1 MAAGEASLTLGWT
14 GPLGQEL
21 ADLVAE
27 GDAGYVVPTE
37 GTLFWMDAWVM
48 LADAPH
54 PNASYAWLDFIQRP
68 EIQAEETNFNLY
80 ATPND
85 AAKAFVDPAILD
97 NPAIFPPDD
106 VIANLEGA
114 EDTSGN
120 PQRIDIWEEFKSK
133 IGG

>member
-1 MAAGEASLTLGWT
+1 
-14 GPLGQEL
+14 
-21 ADLVAE
+21 
-27 GDAGYVVPTE
+27 
-37 GTLFWMDAWVM
+37 M

-54 PNASYAWLDFIQRP
+54 PNAAYAWLDFIQRP

-85 AAKAFVDPAILD
+85 AAKELVDPEILA

-114 EDTSGN
+114 KDLSGN
-120 PQRIDIWEEFKSK
+120 AQRLEIWEEFKSA